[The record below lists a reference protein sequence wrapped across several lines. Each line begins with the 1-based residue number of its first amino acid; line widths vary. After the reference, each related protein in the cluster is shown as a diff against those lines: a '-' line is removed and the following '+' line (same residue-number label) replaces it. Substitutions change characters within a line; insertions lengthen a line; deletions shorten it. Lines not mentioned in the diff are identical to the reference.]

1 MWGDLLSLLADDA
14 RERLDRVMIER
25 TLKVN
30 DVLFWEGEAG
40 DAMYVIDAG
49 HILVERVTEQG
60 DTVAVAVLGPDSIV
74 GEQALIGERTGVNV
88 RGATAR
94 AVTNTT
100 VRSLGRAQFDELRR
114 TQGVFDGLLVNLL
127 DSRIRELND
136 LVLEA
141 RHRPADDRVKR
152 RLVELIELFGPTI
165 PLTQATLAALAGTTR
180 PTTNGVLQALQDARV
195 LELGRGRVVILR
207 PEALQ
212 D

>member
-180 PTTNGVLQALQDARV
+180 PTTNGVLRALQDARV